1 MQFPNRKMYQ
11 LFFVVALV
19 MALLPGAALAQS
31 DAPSSDIVDTAVAA
45 GDFNTLVA
53 AVDAAG
59 LVETLKGEGPFTVFA
74 PTDAA
79 FAPLVED
86 GTVDALLTDPE
97 GQLKDIL
104 LYHVISGK
112 VMAAD
117 LSDGLEATTVQG
129 SPVTFTIGDGVAMV
143 NGANIVMTDIETSNG
158 VIHIIDSV
166 ILPPVEEAMVEEA
179 APAEEAMMSSDIVDT
194 AVAAGDFNTLVA
206 AVDAAGLVETLKG
219 EGPFTVFA
227 PTDAAF
233 APLVEDGTVDA
244 LLTDPEGQLKDIL
257 LYHVISGKVM
267 AADLSDGLEA
277 TTVQGSPVTFTIGDG
292 VAMVNDAN
300 IVMTDI
306 ETSNGVIHVIDSV
319 IVPPAEE
326 AMVEAAAPAEEAMT
340 SSDIVDTAVAA
351 GDFNTLVAAVQ
362 AAGLVETLKGEGPFT
377 VFAPTD
383 AAFAPLVEDG
393 TVDALLTDPEGQLKD
408 ILLYH
413 VISGKVMAADLSD
426 GLEATTVQGSPV
438 TFTLGDGVAMVNG
451 ANIVMTDIET
461 SNGVIHVIDSV
472 IVPPAEEAMAEAAAP
487 AASAPASSSSEDM
500 APASMPVTG
509 GESGTNVA
517 LLAIVLAGAMLAGAL
532 FFSRRRL
539 A

>member
-31 DAPSSDIVDTAVAA
+31 NAPSSDIVDTAVAA

-86 GTVDALLTDPE
+86 GTVDALLADPE

-129 SPVTFTIGDGVAMV
+129 SPVTFTLGDGVAMV

-158 VIHIIDSV
+158 VIHVIDGV
-166 ILPPVEEAMVEEA
+166 IVPPAEEAMAEAA
-179 APAEEAMMSSDIVDT
+179 APAEESMVSSDIVDT
-194 AVAAGDFNTLVA
+194 AVAAGDFSTLVA

-244 LLTDPEGQLKDIL
+244 LLADPEGQLKDIL

-277 TTVQGSPVTFTIGDG
+277 TTVQGSPVTFTLGDG
-292 VAMVNDAN
+292 VAMVNGAN

-306 ETSNGVIHVIDSV
+306 ETSNGVIHVIDGV

-326 AMVEAAAPAEEAMT
+326 AMAEAAAPAEESMV

-351 GDFNTLVAAVQ
+351 GDFSTLVAAVD

-393 TVDALLTDPEGQLKD
+393 TVDALLADPEGQLKD

-472 IVPPAEEAMAEAAAP
+472 IVPPAEEAVPAAA
-487 AASAPASSSSEDM
+487 APASSSSEDP

-517 LLAIVLAGAMLAGAL
+517 LLAILLAGAMLAGAL